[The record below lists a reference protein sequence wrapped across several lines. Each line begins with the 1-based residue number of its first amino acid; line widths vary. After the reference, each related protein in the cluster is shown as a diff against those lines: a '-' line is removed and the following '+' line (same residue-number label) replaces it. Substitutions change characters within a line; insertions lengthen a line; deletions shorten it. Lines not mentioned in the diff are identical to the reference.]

1 MPVGLVIVSHST
13 QLAAGVAE
21 LAGQMAQGKVPIA
34 PAGGAGEAG
43 ENVIGT
49 SADTILAAIQ
59 SVDNPMGVLVLLDL
73 GSAILSTETAL
84 EFLGEEAGGHVQLAA
99 APLVEGAVVAALEAS
114 LGHSLAEVRQAAER
128 MATQEHLQQLKPLPP
143 LAAVASE
150 TASTVPAVPTA
161 ETTEPPLEITLSI
174 TNPTG
179 LHARP
184 AALFVQTAGQ
194 YDARLEVSAHGSQSS
209 ATSINGVL
217 SLNVRQG
224 DSITV
229 RARGAQ
235 AEAALAAISELVHA
249 NFHEAEA
256 PTASTPSAPST
267 QESAPT
273 PPSQSQ
279 KQEGGQPQTGLSEEV
294 WKGVPTSPGVA
305 LGPALVA
312 SASRLSLKN
321 IEQQSIAPEQVA
333 VEQQRLRAALTAAE
347 HELHALTRDLQSSIG
362 PEQAAIFEA
371 QALMLSDET
380 LLDEAQQTIAA
391 RLIDAASALA
401 QAGEQQAQLLEGL
414 DNTLLAARAVDVRDA
429 VSRALRHLRGQPGQ
443 SSQPEQQTLDL
454 GSLTAPVILLAHDL
468 TPSDTAQLRPEM
480 VLGICT
486 VSGGPTAHAAIL
498 ARALGIP
505 SMAGLSE
512 TALQIIRTGDE
523 LGLDADA
530 GLLYVHPP
538 QEVRAQLV
546 ARVAER
552 QAQRAAQQAQAR
564 QAQAPLIINGQ
575 RIALLANV
583 GSEAEAEAARQW
595 GAEGIGLLRSEFL
608 FAAAPTLP
616 DEEQQ
621 FQRFARVFR
630 AFVGDRPPASVG
642 PIVVRTLDVGAD
654 KPMPALEAVIGSL
667 NEANPALGLRG
678 VRIHLAYPH
687 LLEQQLSALLR
698 AAAETGIELHIMF
711 PMVSTVE
718 EVRSVRAIFER
729 VYERLRL
736 QPVPLPPH
744 VPLGIMIE
752 VPSAALLA
760 SELAELVD
768 FFSIG
773 ANDLLQYTLASDRI
787 NTSVSHLYQPMQ
799 PALLRLI
806 HQIAEAGRRA
816 GKPVAVCGEI
826 ASDARLAPLLV
837 GLGVDELSMTP
848 TALPAVRSALTR
860 LSGAELTALAEQVRK
875 LKTVAEVEQAL
886 SS

>member
-1 MPVGLVIVSHST
+1 MPVGLVIVSHSA

-21 LAGQMAQGKVPIA
+21 LVGQMVQGKVPIA

-43 ENVIGT
+43 EHVIGT

-84 EFLGEEAGGHVQLAA
+84 EFLGEEPGGHVQLTA
-99 APLVEGAVVAALEAS
+99 APLVEGAVAAALEAS
-114 LGHSLAEVRQAAER
+114 LGRSLAEVRQAAER
-128 MATQEHLQQLKPLPP
+128 MATKEQLQMLKPINQPETS
-143 LAAVASE
+143 SE
-150 TASTVPAVPTA
+150 TPPPAPA
-161 ETTEPPLEITLSI
+161 PSPETTESALEITLPI

-194 YDARLEVSAHGSQSS
+194 YDAQIEVFAHGKQAS

-217 SLNVRQG
+217 SLGVRQG
-224 DSITV
+224 DTITL
-229 RARGAQ
+229 RARGPQ
-235 AEAALAAISELVHA
+235 AEAALTAMSNLVRA
-249 NFHEAEA
+249 SFHEAE
-256 PTASTPSAPST
+256 PPVVSAPAAAPAPPAQT
-267 QESAPT
+267 Q
-273 PPSQSQ
+273 
-279 KQEGGQPQTGLSEEV
+279 GQPSIGLPEEA
-294 WKGVPTSPGVA
+294 WRGVPTSPGVA
-305 LGPALVA
+305 LGPALVVNEH
-312 SASRLSLKN
+312 RLALKD
-321 IEQQSIAPEQVA
+321 IEQQRIAPGQVA
-333 VEQQRLRAALTAAE
+333 AEQQRLRDALSAAKQ
-347 HELHALTRDLQSSIG
+347 ELQALARNLQSSIG
-362 PEQAAIFEA
+362 AEQAAIFEA

-380 LLDEAQQTIAA
+380 LLDEALETIAA
-391 RLIDAASALA
+391 RQIDAAGALA
-401 QAGEQQAQLLEGL
+401 LAGEQQALLLEGL
-414 DNTLLAARAVDVRDA
+414 DNALLAARAVDVRDA
-429 VSRALRHLRGQPGQ
+429 VSRALRHLRGQAGRPA
-443 SSQPEQQTLDL
+443 PTFDL
-454 GSLTAPVILLAHDL
+454 GSLAAPVILLAHDL
-468 TPSDTAQLRPEM
+468 TPSDTAQLRPDM

-505 SMAGLSE
+505 SMAGLNE
-512 TALQIIRTGDE
+512 AAFQTIRTGDE

-530 GLLYVHPP
+530 GLLYVQPP
-538 QEVRAQLV
+538 EEIRAQLA
-546 ARVAER
+546 ARVGEQ
-552 QAQRAAQQAQAR
+552 QAQRAARQAEAR
-564 QAQAPLIINGQ
+564 QAQAPLLIDGR

-608 FAAAPTLP
+608 FAAAATLP

-621 FQRFARVFR
+621 FRSFARVFR
-630 AFVGDRPPASVG
+630 AFVGDRASASVG
-642 PIVVRTLDVGAD
+642 PIVVRTLDAGAD
-654 KPMPALEAVIGSL
+654 KPMPALEAVIGPL
-667 NEANPALGLRG
+667 AEANPALGLRG
-678 VRIHLAYPH
+678 VRIHLAYPQ

-698 AAAETGIELHIMF
+698 AAAATGIELHIMF
-711 PMVSTVE
+711 PMIGTVE

-729 VYERLRL
+729 VYERLRA
-736 QPVPLPPH
+736 QAVPLPLH

-760 SELAELVD
+760 PELAALVD

-787 NTSVSHLYQPMQ
+787 NPAVSHLYQPTQ

-806 HQIAEAGRRA
+806 SQVAQAGRAA

-826 ASDARLAPLLV
+826 ASDPRLAPLLV
-837 GLGVDELSMTP
+837 GFGVDELSMTP
-848 TALPAVRSALTR
+848 TALPAVRSALTGR
-860 LSGAELTALAEQVRK
+860 PGAELTALAEHVSR

-886 SS
+886 NS

>member
-1 MPVGLVIVSHST
+1 MPVGLVIVSHSA

-34 PAGGAGEAG
+34 HAGGAG

-84 EFLGEEAGGHVQLAA
+84 EFLGEEPGGHVQLTA
-99 APLVEGAVVAALEAS
+99 APLVEGAVAAALEAS
-114 LGHSLAEVRQAAER
+114 LGRSLVEVRQAAER
-128 MATQEHLQQLKPLPP
+128 MATKEQLQMLKPINQPEAEAIPEITPP
-143 LAAVASE
+143 SPMP
-150 TASTVPAVPTA
+150 SP
-161 ETTEPPLEITLSI
+161 ETTEPALEIALPI

-194 YDARLEVSAHGSQSS
+194 YNAQIEVSAHGKQVS

-217 SLNVRQG
+217 SLGVRQG
-224 DSITV
+224 DIITL
-229 RARGAQ
+229 RARGPQ
-235 AEAALAAISELVHA
+235 AEAALNAISELVHA
-249 NFHEAEA
+249 SFHEAE
-256 PTASTPSAPST
+256 PSAV
-267 QESAPT
+267 SAPAPA
-273 PPSQSQ
+273 PPAQAQ
-279 KQEGGQPQTGLSEEV
+279 TQGQGQPPAGLSEEV
-294 WKGVPTSPGVA
+294 WRGVPTSPGVA
-305 LGPALVA
+305 LGPALVV
-312 SASRLSLKN
+312 SENRLALKDV
-321 IEQQSIAPEQVA
+321 EQQSIAPGQVA
-333 VEQQRLRAALTAAE
+333 AEQQRLRDALSAAE
-347 HELHALTRDLQSSIG
+347 QELQALARDLQSSIG
-362 PEQAAIFEA
+362 AEQAAIFEA

-380 LLDEAQQTIAA
+380 LLGEALETIAA
-391 RLIDAASALA
+391 RQIDAASALA
-401 QAGEQQAQLLEGL
+401 LAGEQQALLLEGL
-414 DNTLLAARAVDVRDA
+414 DNALLAARAVDVRDA
-429 VSRALRHLRGQPGQ
+429 VSRALRHLRGQTAR
-443 SSQPEQQTLDL
+443 SALDL
-454 GSLTAPVILLAHDL
+454 GSLTVPVILLAHDL
-468 TPSDTAQLRPEM
+468 TPSDTAQLRPAL

-505 SMAGLSE
+505 SMAGLNE

-538 QEVRAQLV
+538 QEIRAQLA
-546 ARVAER
+546 ARVGEQ
-552 QAQRAAQQAQAR
+552 QAQRAARQAEAR
-564 QAQAPLIINGQ
+564 QAQAPLLIDGR

-608 FAAAPTLP
+608 FAAAPALP

-621 FQRFARVFR
+621 FQSFARVFR
-630 AFVGDRPPASVG
+630 AFVGDREPASVG

-654 KPMPALEAVIGSL
+654 KPMPALEAVIGPL

-678 VRIHLAYPH
+678 VRIHLAYPQ

-698 AAAETGIELHIMF
+698 AAAVTGIELHIMF
-711 PMVSTVE
+711 PMIGTVE
-718 EVRSVRAIFER
+718 EVHSVRAIFKR
-729 VYERLRL
+729 VYERLRT
-736 QPVPLPPH
+736 QSVPLPQS

-760 SELAELVD
+760 QELAALVD

-773 ANDLLQYTLASDRI
+773 ANDLLQYTLASDRV
-787 NTSVSHLYQPMQ
+787 NPAVSHLYQPTQ

-806 HQIAEAGRRA
+806 RQVAQAGRAA

-826 ASDARLAPLLV
+826 ASDPRLAPLLV

-848 TALPAVRSALTR
+848 TALPAVRAALTQR
-860 LSGAELTALAEQVRK
+860 PGSELAALAERVSH

-886 SS
+886 SPAPDSPSGIETTG

>member
-1 MPVGLVIVSHST
+1 MPVGLVIVSHSA

-21 LAGQMAQGKVPIA
+21 LAGQMVQGKVPIA
-34 PAGGAGEAG
+34 HAGGAG

-84 EFLGEEAGGHVQLAA
+84 EFLGEEPGGHVQLTA
-99 APLVEGAVVAALEAS
+99 APLVEGAVAAALEAS
-114 LGHSLAEVRQAAER
+114 LGRSLVEVRQAAER
-128 MATQEHLQQLKPLPP
+128 MATKEQLQMLKPINQPEAEAIPEITPP
-143 LAAVASE
+143 A
-150 TASTVPAVPTA
+150 PTPSP
-161 ETTEPPLEITLSI
+161 ETTEPALEIALSI
-174 TNPTG
+174 SNPTG

-194 YDARLEVSAHGSQSS
+194 YDAQIEVSAHGKQAS

-217 SLNVRQG
+217 SLGVRQG
-224 DSITV
+224 DIITL
-229 RARGAQ
+229 RARGPQ
-235 AEAALAAISELVHA
+235 AEAALAAISELVRA
-249 NFHEAEA
+249 NFHEAEPLTVSPA
-256 PTASTPSAPST
+256 PIPPDQAQT
-267 QESAPT
+267 Q
-273 PPSQSQ
+273 
-279 KQEGGQPQTGLSEEV
+279 GQPPAGLSEEV
-294 WKGVPTSPGVA
+294 WRGVPTSSGVA
-305 LGPALVA
+305 LGPALVV
-312 SASRLSLKN
+312 SENRLSLKD
-321 IEQQSIAPEQVA
+321 IEQQSIGPGQVA
-333 VEQQRLRAALTAAE
+333 EEQQRLRDALSAAE
-347 HELHALTRDLQSSIG
+347 QELHALARDLQSSIG
-362 PEQAAIFEA
+362 AEQAAIFEA

-380 LLDEAQQTIAA
+380 LLDETLQAITA
-391 RLIDAASALA
+391 RQIDAASALA
-401 QAGEQQAQLLEGL
+401 LVGEQQALLLEGL
-414 DNTLLAARAVDVRDA
+414 DNALLAARAVDVRDA
-429 VSRALRHLRGQPGQ
+429 VSRALRYLRGQSGRPA
-443 SSQPEQQTLDL
+443 LDL
-454 GSLTAPVILLAHDL
+454 GSLAAPVILLAHDL
-468 TPSDTAQLRPEM
+468 TPSDTAQLRPDM

-505 SMAGLSE
+505 SMAGLNE

-538 QEVRAQLV
+538 QEIRAQLA
-546 ARVAER
+546 ARVSEQ
-552 QAQRAAQQAQAR
+552 QAQRAARQAEAQQAQA
-564 QAQAPLIINGQ
+564 PVLIDGR

-608 FAAAPTLP
+608 FAAAPALP

-621 FQRFARVFR
+621 FQSFARVFR
-630 AFVGDRPPASVG
+630 AFVGDRAPASVG

-654 KPMPALEAVIGSL
+654 KPMPALEAVIGPL

-678 VRIHLAYPH
+678 VRIHLAYPQ

-698 AAAETGIELHIMF
+698 AGAATGIELHIMF
-711 PMVSTVE
+711 PMIGTVE

-729 VYERLRL
+729 VYERLRA
-736 QPVPLPPH
+736 QAVPLPSH

-760 SELAELVD
+760 PELAALVD

-773 ANDLLQYTLASDRI
+773 ANDLLQYTLASDRV
-787 NTSVSHLYQPMQ
+787 NPAVSHLYQPTQ

-806 HQIAEAGRRA
+806 RQVAQAGRAA

-826 ASDARLAPLLV
+826 ASDPRLAPLLV

-848 TALPAVRSALTR
+848 TALPAVRAALTQRPGSAL
-860 LSGAELTALAEQVRK
+860 AALAERVSH

-886 SS
+886 SSAPDLAPGIETTG